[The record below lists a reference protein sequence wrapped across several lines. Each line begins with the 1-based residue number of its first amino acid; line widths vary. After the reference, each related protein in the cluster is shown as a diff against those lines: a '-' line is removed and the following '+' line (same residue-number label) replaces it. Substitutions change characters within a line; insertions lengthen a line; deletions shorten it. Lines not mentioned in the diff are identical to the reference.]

1 MRLRLICCAL
11 AVSALGL
18 AAGQGAFAQA
28 GPTVRPLAPDAAQEA
43 PRRAPA
49 QRQLSR
55 TERLDTLYQALK
67 AAPNARAAQTV
78 EARIEAMHLQSG
90 SDTAD
95 LLMVRARTVMDAKE
109 LDLSIELL
117 DTIIDLSPDFTEA
130 YAQRATALF
139 LKKDL
144 TRALADLRVVIAR
157 EPRHYTALAGLGVI
171 LQDIGQDKL
180 ALEAFRRAV
189 EQHPHLKGIPNLIK
203 RLEPKVEGRE
213 I

>member
-1 MRLRLICCAL
+1 MRLRLIACAL
-11 AVSALGL
+11 AASVLGL
-18 AAGQGAFAQA
+18 AAGQDAFAQT
-28 GPTVRPLAPDAAQEA
+28 GPSARPLAPDAAQEA

-67 AAPNARAAQTV
+67 AAPNERAAQAV
-78 EARIEAMHLQSG
+78 EARIEAMLLQSG

-95 LLMVRARTVMDAKE
+95 LLMVRARTVLDAKE
-109 LDLSIELL
+109 YDLSIELL
-117 DTIIDLSPDFTEA
+117 DTIVELSPDFTEA

-171 LQDIGQDKL
+171 LQDIGQDRL